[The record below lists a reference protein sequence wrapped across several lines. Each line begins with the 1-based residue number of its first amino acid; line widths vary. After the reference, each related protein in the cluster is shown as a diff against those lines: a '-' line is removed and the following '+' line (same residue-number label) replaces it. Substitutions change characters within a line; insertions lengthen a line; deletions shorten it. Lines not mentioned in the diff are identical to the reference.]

1 MSNLSPTAAA
11 MVRAFDD
18 CYEMPHD
25 ENWQALCVAATLRK
39 LEDILAQDRAGPLPL
54 DLERAVITERIRLF
68 RRILERAVITERIR
82 LFRRI
87 TAIAAELEAS

>member
-25 ENWQALCVAATLRK
+25 DNWQELCIAAVLRVVADNGEYLIDPQMGKMAVVRVD
-39 LEDILAQDRAGPLPL
+39 DIMAR
-54 DLERAVITERIRLF
+54 V
-68 RRILERAVITERIR
+68 
-82 LFRRI
+82 
-87 TAIAAELEAS
+87 AELEAS

>member
-25 ENWQALCVAATLRK
+25 DNWQELCIAAVLRVVADNGEYLIDPQMGKMAVVLVD
-39 LEDILAQDRAGPLPL
+39 DIMAR
-54 DLERAVITERIRLF
+54 V
-68 RRILERAVITERIR
+68 
-82 LFRRI
+82 
-87 TAIAAELEAS
+87 AELEAS

>member
-25 ENWQALCVAATLRK
+25 YNWQELCIAAVLRVVADNGEFLIDPQGMGKMAVVRVD
-39 LEDILAQDRAGPLPL
+39 DIMAR
-54 DLERAVITERIRLF
+54 V
-68 RRILERAVITERIR
+68 
-82 LFRRI
+82 
-87 TAIAAELEAS
+87 AELEAS

>member
-25 ENWQALCVAATLRK
+25 ENWQALCVAAARS
-39 LEDILAQDRAGPLPL
+39 R
-54 DLERAVITERIRLF
+54 
-68 RRILERAVITERIR
+68 
-82 LFRRI
+82 
-87 TAIAAELEAS
+87 